1 MTPVKGRAD
10 VRFVSL
16 RDVRPIK
23 PDVYVTPAWQ
33 VLSSKG
39 TFLSFQFD
47 WRLNTS
53 SDRHVSFKDRANLFL
68 FRNAWSGGQGLG
80 NTLVFFYDASSTHKI
95 NKLD

>member
-33 VLSSKG
+33 VLSLKEPL
-39 TFLSFQFD
+39 LSFQFD

-53 SDRHVSFKDRANLFL
+53 SDRHVSFKDRAKFL
-68 FRNAWSGGQGLG
+68 PFAMRGPGAKAWATPWS
-80 NTLVFFYDASSTHKI
+80 FFMTPRPPTK
-95 NKLD
+95 